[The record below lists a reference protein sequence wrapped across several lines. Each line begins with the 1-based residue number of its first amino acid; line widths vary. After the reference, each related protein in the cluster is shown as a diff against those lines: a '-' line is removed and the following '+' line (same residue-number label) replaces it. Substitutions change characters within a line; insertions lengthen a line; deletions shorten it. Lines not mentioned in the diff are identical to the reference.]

1 MSLQQINLLNPQLLT
16 PQVAFSSRT
25 IAWMLLGVLALG
37 LGLYGL
43 VESGAGKVQQQL
55 DQAQAQ
61 RDELQARLDAQ
72 NQPSADGLT
81 PEDKRARA
89 VAQEK
94 QRVAELKRLQ
104 TALGMLQG
112 GTAFSAR
119 LRALAQEGLPG
130 VWLTGIEFSDAGFRL
145 EGRALEAASIPD
157 YLAMLSRRPAL
168 KDLPLSGFSIVPPE
182 TASASQTVEPG
193 VAFAVNPEVEAP

>member
-1 MSLQQINLLNPQLLT
+1 MPDRHEGRPRQPEPAGQ
-16 PQVAFSSRT
+16 AGG
-25 IAWMLLGVLALG
+25 W
-37 LGLYGL
+37 
-43 VESGAGKVQQQL
+43 VERVTEGGDGAGGAGHEHGRE
-55 DQAQAQ
+55 AQAQ
-61 RDELQARLDAQ
+61 RDELQTRIDAQ
-72 NQPSADGLT
+72 SQPSADGLT
-81 PEDKRARA
+81 PEGKRAQA
-89 VAQEK
+89 VAQER
-94 QRVAELKRLQ
+94 QRVAQLKRLQ

-112 GTAFSAR
+112 DMAFSAR

-182 TASASQTVEPG
+182 TAGASQTVEPG